1 MYNSRFNGE
10 KLRELR
16 KQNGLTREQLAE
28 AFYVTTLTIH
38 NWENNLKIPHFDT
51 IVEIADFFGVS
62 LDEFVK

>member
-16 KQNGLTREQLAE
+16 KLNGLTREQLAE
-28 AFYVTTLTIH
+28 VFYVTTLTIH
-38 NWENNLKIPHFDT
+38 NWENSLKIPHFDI
-51 IVEIADFFGVS
+51 IVEIAEFFGVS

>member
-1 MYNSRFNGE
+1 MYDSRFNGE

-16 KQNGLTREQLAE
+16 KKNKLSRDQLADV
-28 AFYVTTLTIH
+28 FYVSKLTIH

-51 IVEIADFFGVS
+51 IVQMAEFFGVS